1 MLNPVIF
8 LNINVYWSQNLSEK
22 VNIKMLV
29 ENGSEPSLKDVMLS
43 LASI

>member
-1 MLNPVIF
+1 MYIGAK
-8 LNINVYWSQNLSEK
+8 IYQKK